1 MIWLMIALGGAFG
14 AVARFWLTRAISWR
28 FSSTI
33 GATLLANVVGSFM
46 LGFVL
51 IFAVQNTV
59 LNIPQEWRVF
69 VEIGF
74 LGGFT
79 TFATFAVELRTMIL
93 SSPMKALLYGAGMV
107 VLSIFALIVGATL
120 GNMWLANSSGI
131 IPCG

>member
-1 MIWLMIALGGAFG
+1 MIWLMIALGGALG

-28 FSSTI
+28 FSSTV

-51 IFAVQNTV
+51 VFAVQNNV
-59 LNIPQEWRVF
+59 LNIPQQWRVF
-69 VEIGF
+69 IEIGF

-79 TFATFAVELRTMIL
+79 TFATFAVELRSMIL
-93 SSPMKALLYGAGMV
+93 SSPMKALLYGVGMV
-107 VLSIFALIVGATL
+107 VLSVIALIVGAAL
-120 GNMWLANSSGI
+120 SNLWLTNSFGM

>member
-1 MIWLMIALGGAFG
+1 MIWLMIALGGAIG

-28 FSSTI
+28 FSSTV
-33 GATLLANVVGSFM
+33 GATLLANVIGSFM

-51 IFAVQNTV
+51 VFAVQNTV

-69 VEIGF
+69 IEIGF

-79 TFATFAVELRTMIL
+79 TFATFAVELRSMVL

-107 VLSIFALIVGATL
+107 VLSVIALIIGASL
-120 GNMWLANSSGI
+120 GNLWLTNSFGMI
-131 IPCG
+131 ACG